1 MNLPIQSVS
10 SFMPTQNLPDFD
22 GVSMPALRNAFVLK
36 PGLVSQAANQ
46 AVNGSSIST
55 PSSSG
60 SFSPV
65 QNLNPLSGPKV
76 HTDAQLK
83 KVSQNFESIFIQMMF
98 KEMRHSIQKSNLF
111 GNSQAAEFFE
121 SMQDEQLSKQLASSG
136 GIGIGN
142 VIYQKLKQVTEP
154 HIKRFS

>member
-1 MNLPIQSVS
+1 
-10 SFMPTQNLPDFD
+10 MPTQNLPNFD
-22 GVSMPALRNAFVLK
+22 GVSMSGLQNAFALK

-46 AVNGSSIST
+46 AVNGSPMSALG
-55 PSSSG
+55 SSN

-65 QNLNPLSGPKV
+65 QGLNPLTGPKT
-76 HTDAQLK
+76 HTEAQLK
-83 KVSQNFESIFIQMMF
+83 EVSRNFESIFIQMMF

-111 GNSQAAEFFE
+111 GNSQATEFFE